1 MIEETIPDI
10 PDFFS
15 KNDYTFHYLRK
26 EPVLLDFNNEVYSLE
41 TGLTDV
47 LIENNPELLE
57 TLQYFYDLASRLP
70 EELRDKSL
78 DVLEV
83 FIGQVLSN
91 K

>member
-15 KNDYTFHYLRK
+15 KNDYTFLYLRK
-26 EPVLLDFNNEVYSLE
+26 DPVLLDFNNEVYSLE

-70 EELRDKSL
+70 EELRDRSL
-78 DVLEV
+78 DVLEA
-83 FIGQVLSN
+83 FIEQVLN
-91 K
+91 Y